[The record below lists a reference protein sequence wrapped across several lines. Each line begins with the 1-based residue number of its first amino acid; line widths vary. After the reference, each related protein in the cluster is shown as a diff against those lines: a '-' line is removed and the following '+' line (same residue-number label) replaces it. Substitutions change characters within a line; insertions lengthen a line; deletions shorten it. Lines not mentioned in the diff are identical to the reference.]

1 MSISDVDTP
10 ELWVAGFVFV
20 AIALAAQFEGIILLD
35 FRTLGV
41 DNSIPAAVAV
51 VGTML
56 ALWWFD
62 NE

>member
-1 MSISDVDTP
+1 MSVSDVNTP

-20 AIALAAQFEGIILLD
+20 VLLVAAQFEGVILFD

-41 DNSIPAAVAV
+41 DKSIPATVAV

-56 ALWWFD
+56 GLWWLD

>member
-1 MSISDVDTP
+1 MPISDVNTP

-20 AIALAAQFEGIILLD
+20 ALALAALFEGVVLFD
-35 FRTLGV
+35 VRTLGV
-41 DNSIPAAVAV
+41 DESIPAAAAV

-62 NE
+62 DG

>member
-1 MSISDVDTP
+1 MSISDVNTP

-20 AIALAAQFEGIILLD
+20 ALALAAQLEGVVLLD
-35 FRTLGV
+35 FRTLGI
-41 DNSIPAAVAV
+41 DKSIPAAVAV

-56 ALWWFD
+56 ALWWIE

>member
-10 ELWVAGFVFV
+10 EIWVAGFAFV
-20 AIALAAQFEGIILLD
+20 VLAVAAQLEGVVLVNIQ
-35 FRTLGV
+35 TMGV
-41 DNSIPAAVAV
+41 DQSIPAAVAV

-56 ALWWFD
+56 GLWWLD

>member
-20 AIALAAQFEGIILLD
+20 ALALAAQFEGVVLVN
-35 FRTLGV
+35 FGTMGV
-41 DNSIPAAVAV
+41 DQSIPAAVAV

-56 ALWWFD
+56 GLWWLD